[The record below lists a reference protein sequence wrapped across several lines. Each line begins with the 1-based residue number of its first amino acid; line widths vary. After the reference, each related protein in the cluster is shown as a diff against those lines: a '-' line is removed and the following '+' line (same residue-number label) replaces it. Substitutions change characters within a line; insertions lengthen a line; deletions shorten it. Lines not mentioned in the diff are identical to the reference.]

1 MVICAAYRAIPIL
14 VFSDED
20 ISLKW
25 GEKRRDKA
33 EDVNLTVER
42 AGCFI
47 FSQQES
53 AIRVKGGQYVMADAI
68 EHTQVPEQI
77 AFSGLRKDLL
87 SRSALPANNTLDLVD
102 LYGASGCLTPALS
115 FAWLK
120 QHADFSGRLRTIV
133 PDKQFGYSY
142 FDIEYCKE

>member
-1 MVICAAYRAIPIL
+1 
-14 VFSDED
+14 
-20 ISLKW
+20 
-25 GEKRRDKA
+25 
-33 EDVNLTVER
+33 
-42 AGCFI
+42 
-47 FSQQES
+47 
-53 AIRVKGGQYVMADAI
+53 MADAI

-120 QHADFSGRLRTIV
+120 QHADFRG
-133 PDKQFGYSY
+133 D
-142 FDIEYCKE
+142 

>member
-1 MVICAAYRAIPIL
+1 MLDGI
-14 VFSDED
+14 
-20 ISLKW
+20 
-25 GEKRRDKA
+25 GH
-33 EDVNLTVER
+33 DVLPPLHPN
-42 AGCFI
+42 
-47 FSQQES
+47 S
-53 AIRVKGGQYVMADAI
+53 A
-68 EHTQVPEQI
+68 
-77 AFSGLRKDLL
+77 LLL